1 MPHPSAHF
9 PKSECLVS
17 EQPCAGL
24 RILLVEDEAMVAMII
39 EDTLNDLGCEIV
51 GPMPSIAKALAAVKS
66 EDHIDGAFL
75 DVNLRGELVY
85 PVAEAL
91 AARSIPFAFV
101 TGYGEKGIDAR
112 YRGAPVLTKPFLP
125 ETVGQL
131 VSKHMAGRAA
141 TGRWP

>member
-1 MPHPSAHF
+1 M
-9 PKSECLVS
+9 S
-17 EQPCAGL
+17 EQPTEGL

-51 GPMPSIAKALAAVKS
+51 GPMPSIEKALAAAQTT
-66 EDHIDGAFL
+66 ERIDGAFL

-91 AARSIPFAFV
+91 AARGVPFAFV

-112 YRGAPVLTKPFLP
+112 YRDAPVLTKPFLP
-125 ETVGQL
+125 ETVEQL
-131 VSKHMAGRAA
+131 VSRYMAGREA
-141 TGRWP
+141 PS

>member
-1 MPHPSAHF
+1 MPYPFAPF
-9 PKSECLVS
+9 PKSEHVVS
-17 EQPCAGL
+17 EPSTAGL

-39 EDTLNDLGCEIV
+39 EDTLSDLGCEIV
-51 GPMPSIAKALAAVKS
+51 GPMSSIDRALAAARTT
-66 EDHIDGAFL
+66 ERIDGAFL

-91 AARSIPFAFV
+91 TARGIPFAFV

-125 ETVGQL
+125 ETVEQL
-131 VSKHMAGRAA
+131 VSTHMAGRSG
-141 TGRWP
+141 TS

>member
-1 MPHPSAHF
+1 
-9 PKSECLVS
+9 VS
-17 EQPCAGL
+17 EPPATAGL

-51 GPMPSIAKALAAVKS
+51 GPMSNIERALAAARTT
-66 EDHIDGAFL
+66 ERIDGAFL

-91 AARSIPFAFV
+91 AARGVPFAFV

-112 YRGAPVLTKPFLP
+112 FRDAPVLSKPFLP
-125 ETVGQL
+125 ETVEQL
-131 VSKHMAGRAA
+131 VNRHM
-141 TGRWP
+141 TGRTPGAA

>member
-1 MPHPSAHF
+1 
-9 PKSECLVS
+9 VS
-17 EQPCAGL
+17 EQPNAGL

-51 GPMPSIAKALAAVKS
+51 GPMSNVEKALAAAKS

-75 DVNLRGELVY
+75 DVNLRGQLVY
-85 PVAEAL
+85 PVAEVL
-91 AARSIPFAFV
+91 AARGVPFAFV

-125 ETVGQL
+125 ETVEQL
-131 VSKHMAGRAA
+131 VSKHMAGRGSQNPLPNGERA
-141 TGRWP
+141 GRGD